1 MESSAKIAV
10 HGGILAISWQDFLST
25 EWRIISVH
33 LYSFVNPERPFSI
46 LNLLQVIWNWYD
58 MDPVLDLYPNQ
69 TFSILPQQNC
79 SFIFFIFF
87 VRLL

>member
-1 MESSAKIAV
+1 MIARPRW
-10 HGGILAISWQDFLST
+10 ILAISWQDFLST

-33 LYSFVNPERPFSI
+33 LDSFVNPEWPFQI

-69 TFSILPQQNC
+69 TFSKMV
-79 SFIFFIFF
+79 SFFDFLLFFHHFC
-87 VRLL
+87 